1 MTYDGLLLVAILLIA
16 TACFLPLTG
25 GEAIRWQDSPPLW
38 LVHKL
43 VAVGVF
49 VVFYGLFWTRQGQTL
64 GMASWRLRV
73 EREDGALL
81 TWRDTVLRL
90 GAAVLSW
97 ASAGLGWFWCLLPG
111 RRTWHDALTHTRVVV
126 LAKGARR
133 DDSSL

>member
-25 GEAIRWQDSPPLW
+25 GEAIRWQSAPWLW
-38 LVHKL
+38 TAHK
-43 VAVGVF
+43 F
-49 VVFYGLFWTRQGQTL
+49 VVLGAIILFHGVFWTRQGQTL

-73 EREDGALL
+73 ERENGALL

-90 GAAVLSW
+90 AAAALSW

-111 RRTWHDALTHTRVVV
+111 HRTWHDALTHTRVVV
-126 LAKGARR
+126 LPKSARR
-133 DDSSL
+133 HEAP